1 MTLGP
6 GPLEYVQA
14 FSLVLL
20 AGVIFGFVLGWTCRA
35 RTEEDPLYRY
45 T

>member
-14 FSLVLL
+14 FALVLL
-20 AGVIFGFVLGWTCRA
+20 AGVIFGFVLGWNCRA
-35 RTEEDPLYRY
+35 QTDDDPLYRY
-45 T
+45 A